1 MRKQMQQQQT
11 ETRRKQTEEK
21 KDEKESCHNQI
32 IIKDGYK
39 FILLDGLYY
48 KLTKKSYTKEE
59 IEKWCSGRQ
68 NASSK
73 MKVYH
78 KEKKIQREK
87 DEKEKITQTNAIF
100 NREISNYPKE
110 LQELFVQ

>member
-1 MRKQMQQQQT
+1 MS
-11 ETRRKQTEEK
+11 K

-59 IEKWCSGRQ
+59 IEKRCSGRQ

-100 NREISNYPKE
+100 NREISNYPE
-110 LQELFVQ
+110 DLQKLLVQ